1 MISSRRVY
9 HSVPSKTK
17 KKEARCKLER
27 KRLCGQQIR
36 ALGMAM
42 MEQDSLQP
50 LQLEL
55 QPLCPGDLRVRC

>member
-1 MISSRRVY
+1 MISSRCVY

-17 KKEARCKLER
+17 KKEARCKLEE
-27 KRLCGQQIR
+27 KRLCGQQIS
-36 ALGMAM
+36 AVGM

-55 QPLCPGDLRVRC
+55 QPLSPGGLRVRC